1 MALTRIW
8 GITKTTIDVTKA
20 VFVDNTL
27 YGGIEV
33 LRSAE
38 AHYVLIAKIDE
49 NQVLSFIS
57 GIDNSAPLSTLQ
69 YSFTNSIDGA
79 YRLIQFNPP
88 FYSNTTTYTKEV
100 SSGGIFSVY
109 ADIVWHLGTSKF
121 YKAIGNNFIGIQP
134 GVTVGWQTFWQVD
147 PDFKLEVSNNKTNT
161 FIKDDIITFRYEDC
175 LVEYIDKTTDD
186 ILCGLCND
194 WDKLFPTLSAQLLLD
209 GANSNNWQNK
219 QTRSEIIIKAATKQF
234 CC

>member
-8 GITKTTIDVTKA
+8 GITKTTVDVSQA
-20 VFVDNTL
+20 VFVDSTV
-27 YGGIEV
+27 YGGAEPV
-33 LRSAE
+33 RSAE
-38 AHYVLIAKIDE
+38 AHYVLIAKMDE

-57 GIDNSAPLSTLQ
+57 GIDNSAPLATTN
-69 YSFTNSIDGA
+69 YSFANSVDGA
-79 YRLIQFNPP
+79 YRMLQFNPP
-88 FYSNTTTYTKEV
+88 FYSGAATYTKEV
-100 SSGGIFSVY
+100 SSGGVVSVY
-109 ADIVWHLGTSKF
+109 ADIVWHLGTAKF
-121 YKAIGNNFIGIQP
+121 YKAIATNFTAIEP
-134 GVTVGWQTFWQVD
+134 GVTVGWATSWQAD

-175 LVEYIDKTTDD
+175 LVEYIDETTDD
-186 ILCGLCND
+186 ILCGLCTS

-209 GANSNNWQNK
+209 GAESNNWQNK

>member
-8 GITKTTIDVTKA
+8 GITKTTVDVSQA
-20 VFVDNTL
+20 VFVDSTV
-27 YGGIEV
+27 YGTPE
-33 LRSAE
+33 LNRNQE
-38 AHYVLIAKIDE
+38 AHYVLIAKMDE

-57 GIDNSAPLSTLQ
+57 GIDNSTPLATTN
-69 YSFTNSIDGA
+69 YSFANSVDGA
-79 YRLIQFNPP
+79 YRMLQFNPP
-88 FYSNTTTYTKEV
+88 FYSGAATYTKEV
-100 SSGGIFSVY
+100 SFGGVVSVY
-109 ADIVWHLGTSKF
+109 ADIVWHPGTAKF
-121 YKAIGNNFIGIQP
+121 YKAIATSFTAIEP
-134 GVTVGWQTFWQVD
+134 GVTLGWATSWQAD
-147 PDFKLEVSNNKTNT
+147 PDFTLEVSNNKTNT

-175 LVEYIDKTTDD
+175 LVEYIDETTDD
-186 ILCGLCND
+186 ILCGLCTN